1 MYSGFAFCELWFT
14 NLVALLR
21 FMQVCVW
28 KRVVEINEDL
38 GLRIAS
44 LSVFSGKNIKSLL
57 YCLYRFNEP
66 NFHKR
71 IGASVVLLWKS
82 ILNIDWGIPNK
93 QLV

>member
-44 LSVFSGKNIKSLL
+44 LSVFSGKKHQK
-57 YCLYRFNEP
+57 P
-66 NFHKR
+66 
-71 IGASVVLLWKS
+71 SVLPLQ
-82 ILNIDWGIPNK
+82 I
-93 QLV
+93 Q